1 MFNVIATAAQGMAT
15 QSRRVEAAA
24 ANIASMGVGPVPQ
37 QGSGGTAPGPRIG
50 ALPVDDL
57 VTNVVTLIEA
67 KQAYAANALVVRVA
81 SDMLDTL
88 LDTVHPREKD

>member
-1 MFNVIATAAQGMAT
+1 VFSVIATAAQGMAT
-15 QSRRVEAAA
+15 QSRRIEAAA
-24 ANIASMGVGPVPQ
+24 ANIASSGIAPRTSDGPQPAMPR
-37 QGSGGTAPGPRIG
+37 TRIG

-67 KQAYAANALVVRVA
+67 KQVYAANALVVAVA

-88 LDTVHPREKD
+88 LDAVHPAERD